1 MIRRILFFLP
11 LIGFAVMAVYFAV
24 GLQGDPR
31 IVPSA
36 LIDKPVPDFDLPPL
50 LDTVPGLAAR
60 DFGGEVAMVNIF
72 ASWCVP
78 CRAEHPLLMRLA
90 ENGEVAIY
98 GLNWKDRQADAV
110 AWLTELGNPYT
121 RIGHDL
127 SGRIGI
133 DWGVYGVP
141 ETYLIDKRGRIRY
154 KHVGPIFT
162 DTLNE
167 TVLPMIRELQTE

>member
-1 MIRRILFFLP
+1 MIRRVFFLLP
-11 LIGFAVMAVYFAV
+11 VIVFAAMATYFAV
-24 GLQGDPR
+24 GLQRDPS
-31 IVPSA
+31 ILPSA
-36 LIDKPVPDFDLPPL
+36 LIDKPVPNFDLPPL
-50 LDTVPGLAAR
+50 LDDVPGLAAG
-60 DFGGEVAMVNIF
+60 DFGGEVAMVNVF

-90 ENGEVAIY
+90 EDKIIPIY
-98 GLNWKDRQADAV
+98 GLNYKDQKADAT
-110 AWLTELGNPYT
+110 AWLDELGNPYG

-127 SGRIGI
+127 SGRVGI

-154 KHVGPIFT
+154 KHVGPIFS

-167 TVLPMIRELQTE
+167 TVLPMIRELQAE